1 MVFGSE
7 GAWRISKLAGAVLV
21 AVGLS
26 ACTSAQDVLEPSAIA
41 PTSVA
46 DASDPSTA
54 SVDQSAATL
63 STAATSPAPAATA
76 TQSAALIGRARVYF
90 APLVGASVEA
100 ATSLSERLATRAKDR
115 GIRIT
120 GSSDTTT
127 THLLKGYF
135 TPLVEGR
142 ETTVIYVWDVYDPT
156 GNRIHRISGQQK
168 VTSAGGE
175 GWAAV
180 PDAAMQA
187 IADSTVEQL
196 TGWLA
201 GGQG

>member
-7 GAWRISKLAGAVLV
+7 GACRISKLAGAVLV
-21 AVGLS
+21 AVGLA

-41 PTSVA
+41 PTA
-46 DASDPSTA
+46 AASDPSTA
-54 SVDQSAATL
+54 SVNPSGAA
-63 STAATSPAPAATA
+63 SSPAATSPAPATT
-76 TQSAALIGRARVYF
+76 TQSAAVIGKARVYF

-100 ATSLSERLATRAKDR
+100 ATSLSDRLAKRAKER
-115 GIRIT
+115 GIRMT

-180 PDAAMQA
+180 PDSAMQA

-196 TGWLA
+196 TTWLA
-201 GGQG
+201 AGQG